1 MLWKRSPVQN
11 LSAFVRMS
19 KLKDIFPIP
28 VFGLQWKGSEIG
40 WKWNEGE
47 SDQEGLKTKQLKV
60 KGSIEVDQDD
70 NVFGK
75 WRKCRDRGALFE
87 LKGFSRLYP
96 FTREGSRNKE

>member
-1 MLWKRSPVQN
+1 MESCAESISLCQN
-11 LSAFVRMS
+11 GKGERYF
-19 KLKDIFPIP
+19 P

-47 SDQEGLKTKQLKV
+47 SDQEGLKTKQLEV
-60 KGSIEVDQDD
+60 KGTIEVDQDD

-75 WRKCRDRGALFE
+75 WRKWRDRGALFE